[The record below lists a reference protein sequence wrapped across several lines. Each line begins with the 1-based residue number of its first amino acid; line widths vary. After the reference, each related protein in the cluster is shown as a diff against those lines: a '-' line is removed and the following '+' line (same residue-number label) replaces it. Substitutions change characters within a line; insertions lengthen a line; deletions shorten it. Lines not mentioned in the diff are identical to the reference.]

1 MMGGLRRGNVDY
13 VSAWDQTLGEILDR
27 ARKALD
33 EAHRAEEEMH
43 AAFDRSMAARAR
55 VLAAQSEGR
64 LPEVDDLTLLERYY
78 RRAEV
83 AIGKGLQFVELSRR
97 SVGAREVPGFSDTT
111 RKPKKESIE
120 VMKIALRVLTAITE
134 KSGPAANDVRG
145 LLEFAPDLMNL
156 PPDELACE
164 VIQRAMKRQVHLQRA
179 LNTGSY

>member
-1 MMGGLRRGNVDY
+1 VT
-13 VSAWDQTLGEILDR
+13 VWDQTLGEMLER

-64 LPEVDDLTLLERYY
+64 PPESHDLELLERYY

-83 AIGKGLQFVELSRR
+83 AVGKGLQFVELSRQ
-97 SVGAREVPGFSDTT
+97 SAGARDLPGLSATT

-120 VMKIALRVLTAITE
+120 VMKIALRVLTALTE
-134 KSGPAANDVRG
+134 KSGPQASDVRG
-145 LLEFAPDLMNL
+145 LLEFAPDLTHL